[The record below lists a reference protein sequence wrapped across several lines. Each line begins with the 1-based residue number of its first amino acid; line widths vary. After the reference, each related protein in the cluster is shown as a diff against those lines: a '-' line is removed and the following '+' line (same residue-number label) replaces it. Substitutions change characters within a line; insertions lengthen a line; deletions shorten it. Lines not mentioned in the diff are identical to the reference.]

1 MTALSCKLAESKS
14 RKRIS
19 EKSPITAIDA
29 RSPYELF
36 RLGFV
41 DSIEGLLAIPTP
53 DVATLDIDR
62 IREEFRTNG
71 DWFPFEVA
79 VDDLVFVLDDD
90 GSLYISTENFPLST
104 RGAGQSG
111 IGPSQARAYTVF
123 VIADCAVA
131 ALNWAVHE
139 GLARELASARWRR
152 SRAPGRTGRRSF
164 ASWP

>member
-90 GSLYISTENFPLST
+90 GSLYISTENFPQEALD
-104 RGAGQSG
+104 
-111 IGPSQARAYTVF
+111 RAESV
-123 VIADCAVA
+123 
-131 ALNWAVHE
+131 LRR
-139 GLARELASARWRR
+139 LAPILYSSSPTAR
-152 SRAPGRTGRRSF
+152 SRR
-164 ASWP
+164 